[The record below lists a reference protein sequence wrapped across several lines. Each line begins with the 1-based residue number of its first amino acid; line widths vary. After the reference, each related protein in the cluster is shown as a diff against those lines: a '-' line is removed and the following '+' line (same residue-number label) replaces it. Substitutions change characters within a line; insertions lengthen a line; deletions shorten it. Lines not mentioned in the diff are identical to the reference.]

1 MAQLFDLNVDNY
13 TLDELMNFFGVT
25 AHSDAAIV
33 DRKCAALK
41 KKISQDPKLGGVAKG
56 KMRLFEHCGSSFV

>member
-41 KKISQDPKLGGVAKG
+41 KKISQDPKLGALPRVKCTT
-56 KMRLFEHCGSSFV
+56 F